1 MTQPSRAS
9 SLATAN
15 DRVEERMALTEL
27 NQETSEDGAVK
38 PTEASLKVTVSAES
52 WPRKMTE
59 GHEVLGAAINPQTP
73 TP

>member
-1 MTQPSRAS
+1 MTQPARAS

-27 NQETSEDGAVK
+27 NQETSDDGAIK
-38 PTEASLKVTVSAES
+38 PTEASLKVTVSADS
-52 WPRKMTE
+52 WAEVTE
-59 GHEVLGAAINPQTP
+59 GTILLGAAINPQTP

>member
-1 MTQPSRAS
+1 MTQPARAS

-27 NQETSEDGAVK
+27 NQETSEGGAIK
-38 PTEASLKVTVSAES
+38 PTETSVKVTVSAES
-52 WPRKMTE
+52 WTEVTE
-59 GHEVLGAAINPQTP
+59 GTMVLGAALNPQTP